1 MNRFKRESEV
11 CACVSVSVHHVGG
24 RLCVFFKVCEEET
37 SQLVSAS
44 ISAFLKHPE
53 RSAGGERVASKKKT
67 KKQKQEKPQSI
78 LLRLYGSYLTKHAL
92 VFIHGAQ
99 PLWNTSEIHPERQ
112 LG

>member
-1 MNRFKRESEV
+1 MSV
-11 CACVSVSVHHVGG
+11 CACVSVQHVGG
-24 RLCVFFKVCEEET
+24 RLCVFKVCEEET

-53 RSAGGERVASKKKT
+53 RSAWGEGLPVKKPQ
-67 KKQKQEKPQSI
+67 KQKHLAATVHQLPHEHP
-78 LLRLYGSYLTKHAL
+78 L

-99 PLWNTSEIHPERQ
+99 QLWNTSEIHPERQ